1 MKHECNGKIIFVDV
15 KYVKPAFTKKVV
27 LLKTGNT
34 DEDIGDFAGTANGEV
49 RKGKAEEH
57 WLAVQKPFYSSYS

>member
-57 WLAVQKPFYSSYS
+57 WLAVQKPFCSFYS